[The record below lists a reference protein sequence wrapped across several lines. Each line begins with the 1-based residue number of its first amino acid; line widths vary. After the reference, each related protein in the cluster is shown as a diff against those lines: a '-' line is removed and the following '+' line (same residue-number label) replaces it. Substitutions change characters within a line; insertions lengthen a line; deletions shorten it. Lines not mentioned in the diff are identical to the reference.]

1 MCRYPAHSESR
12 GARCTRLLLGS
23 GETDWRQALKTA
35 LPEFMIPSSL
45 TWLDHLPLTASGKTD
60 RRALAALIDSSGEP
74 DRPRVSEK
82 SESAAA
88 APVQEKTVS
97 TDLAV
102 LWREVLKNAAM
113 WMKTNR
119 FSNRA
124 ARRWAP

>member
-1 MCRYPAHSESR
+1 MLSLHAFAS
-12 GARCTRLLLGS
+12 GS
-23 GETDWRQALKTA
+23 GETNWRQALKIV
-35 LPEFMIPSSL
+35 LPEFMIPASL

-60 RRALAALIDSSGEP
+60 RRALAALIAPSEEP
-74 DRPRVSEK
+74 DRPQVSEK

-88 APVQEKTVS
+88 RARFQEKTALP
-97 TDLAV
+97 DLAV
-102 LWREVLKNAAM
+102 LWREVLNAAM